1 MLSYKYIEKLYESID
16 ENKRN
21 LQKSESEYKKEQS
34 KYNELEGTLA
44 ILKKE
49 KAQKDIELASLKK
62 LQNAGKIN
70 IMKGGGASLSEVK
83 TLDGDVAVLSNSIS
97 KLNEKIKNT
106 EAEMKVLTSNI
117 KLKAKE
123 IEATKKAIATKEKNF
138 NTVKDNSTKAIAK
151 QEADVQKAVK
161 EYKDLRSTKL
171 KRKKLYIR
179 DQNHRNTTLY
189 DAFKELSD
197 GIDMAFKEKTF
208 ADGCVHTVKITEN
221 FEIVLMLDS
230 CYTDKDVFVSILFRV
245 FGDLRNCVRM
255 YYSNVNK
262 NVITIEK
269 LNINSD
275 PTLNY
280 CPQNISTNCIITLC
294 LLFCTFIEP
303 KTIELK
309 DCDCFVENGYRQQKF
324 NEAMEDKYNQP
335 RDKMYSHDFSYFE
348 PYGFTDKY
356 YNTYDPLLENC
367 DVKGDRSNK
376 YCKANVSKVFGNK
389 ITEGDYKYVL
399 MTKMVEGF
407 EYLETY
413 LRSVKITVNDNYV
426 SMEQLCQN
434 LECKNKDN
442 VFCRNRI
449 FHTLGYRPVPIASQ
463 VPTDMTANDSTIISE
478 TNEST
483 INDTTT
489 INNDTS
495 TAPSEFRIEDNTTD
509 TSTYNNNTQTQT
521 HTEDISTSQQVP
533 NQRFKSAVRRVQ
545 NITRASPNDTTQSPQ
560 NDRSFNNA
568 AQRVQNDRRNAV
580 QLPQN
585 DRSFKNAAQR
595 VQNDR
600 RNAVQLPQ
608 NNRSFNNVAQR
619 VQNDR
624 RNAVQTPSG
633 NAQRFQNAV
642 QRSAQQQPQNG
653 QRFRQVVRDAQQSS
667 TDRSMTNIQKPQPQ
681 PQSKAVKAPYT
692 LNPIKKPSVFSHSSD
707 TSDTFSKI

>member
-62 LQNAGKIN
+62 LQNAGKMN

-83 TLDGDVAVLSNSIS
+83 TLDGDVAILNNSIS

-106 EAEMKVLTSNI
+106 EAEMKVLNSNI

-138 NTVKDNSTKAIAK
+138 NTVKDNSIKAIAK

-161 EYKDLRSTKL
+161 EYKDLRSSKL

-179 DQNHRNTTLY
+179 DQNHKNTTLY

-275 PTLNY
+275 PALNY

-309 DCDCFVENGYRQQKF
+309 DCDCFIENGYRQQKF

-356 YNTYDPLLENC
+356 YNAYDPLLENC

-407 EYLETY
+407 EYLEAY
-413 LRSVKITVNDNYV
+413 LRNVKIMVNDNYV

-449 FHTLGYRPVPIASQ
+449 FHTLGYRPVPVDPHQ
-463 VPTDMTANDSTIISE
+463 QQHPNDPNGTVTDTTVNDSTIVSTANE
-478 TNEST
+478 TT
-483 INDTTT
+483 INDMTT

-495 TAPSEFRIEDNTTD
+495 TAPSEFRIEDNTT
-509 TSTYNNNTQTQT
+509 TQNRT

-533 NQRFKSAVRRVQ
+533 NQRLKSAVRRVQ
-545 NITRASPNDTTQSPQ
+545 NITRTASNDTTQSSQ
-560 NDRSFNNA
+560 NNWSFNNA
-568 AQRVQNDRRNAV
+568 AQRVQNERRNAV
-580 QLPQN
+580 QI
-585 DRSFKNAAQR
+585 
-595 VQNDR
+595 
-600 RNAVQLPQ
+600 PQ
-608 NNRSFNNVAQR
+608 NNRPFNNAARR
-619 VQNDR
+619 VQNER
-624 RNAVQTPSG
+624 RNAINTFQTPRG

-681 PQSKAVKAPYT
+681 FSRAMKSPYT
-692 LNPIKKPSVFSHSSD
+692 LNPINKKSVFSHSSD

>member
-62 LQNAGKIN
+62 LQNAGKMN

-83 TLDGDVAVLSNSIS
+83 TLDGDVAILNNSIS

-106 EAEMKVLTSNI
+106 EAEMKVLNSNI

-138 NTVKDNSTKAIAK
+138 NTVKDNSIKAIAK

-161 EYKDLRSTKL
+161 EYKDLRSSKL

-463 VPTDMTANDSTIISE
+463 VPIDPTDTTANDSTIISE

-545 NITRASPNDTTQSPQ
+545 NITRASSNDTTQSPQ
-560 NDRSFNNA
+560 NDRSFN
-568 AQRVQNDRRNAV
+568 
-580 QLPQN
+580 
-585 DRSFKNAAQR
+585 NAAQR

-624 RNAVQTPSG
+624 RNAVQTPRG

-642 QRSAQQQPQNG
+642 QRSAQQQPQKG
-653 QRFRQVVRDAQQSS
+653 ERLQQSS
-667 TDRSMTNIQKPQPQ
+667 TDLSMTNIQKPQPQ
-681 PQSKAVKAPYT
+681 LSKEVKAPYT